1 MRFDYLVYI
10 GRFEPFHDGHLQTLH
25 HALGLAS
32 KVVVLIGSAHRPR
45 NIRTPWTAP
54 ERAAMVHAAAG
65 DDADRVICVSLR
77 DHLYND
83 DAWVAAVQSHVVR
96 ILEDDGAG
104 EDARIGLVGPARD
117 GDGFDR
123 KAFPQWPLVDVPST
137 EALLEE
143 DIRRHYFSADPDDL
157 DQVRRNVPAPVW
169 ELIDSFR
176 NESEA
181 YPALVDEL
189 RFVRDYRKSWESAP
203 YPPTFV
209 TVDAVVV
216 HSGHVLLV
224 RRGAQPGK
232 GQWALPGGFVR
243 QHETLEAAVL
253 RELREETRLKLPAPV
268 LRGSIRAREVFDH
281 PDRSL
286 RGRTITHAFHFSF
299 PTGDL
304 PPVKG
309 GDDAA
314 KARWFLLGAVR
325 KMEEELYEDHFH
337 ILERFIGTG

>member
-1 MRFDYLVYI
+1 MRFDYMVYI
-10 GRFEPFHDGHLQTLH
+10 GRFQPFHNGHLQVIE
-25 HALGLAS
+25 HALDQAR
-32 KVVVLIGSAHRPR
+32 KVIVLIGSAHRPR

-54 ERAAMVHAAAG
+54 ERAAMVHAAVG
-65 DDADRVICVSLR
+65 KDTDRVVCASLR
-77 DHLYND
+77 DYLYNE
-83 DAWVAAVQSHVVR
+83 DAWVAAVQSAVAG
-96 ILEDDGAG
+96 ILDDDGASA
-104 EDARIGLVGPARD
+104 DARVGLIGPDAGER
-117 GDGFDR
+117 GFDR
-123 KAFPQWPLVDVPST
+123 KAFPQWPLVEPRLIDVLP
-137 EALLEE
+137 EE
-143 DIRRHYFSADPDDL
+143 DIRRHFFSADPDDL
-157 DQVRRNVPAPVW
+157 DHVQRNVPAPVSK
-169 ELIDSFR
+169 LIDSFR
-176 NESEA
+176 KESDA
-181 YPALVDEL
+181 YPTLAEEF
-189 RFVRDYRKSWESAP
+189 RFVRDYRKGWESAP

-232 GQWALPGGFVR
+232 GLWALPGGFVR
-243 QHETLEAAVL
+243 HHESLEAAVL
-253 RELREETRLKLPAPV
+253 RELREETRLKLPVPV
-268 LRGSIRAREVFDH
+268 LRGSVRAREVFDH

-299 PTGDL
+299 PSGDL

-314 KARWFLLGAVR
+314 KARWCPLATVR